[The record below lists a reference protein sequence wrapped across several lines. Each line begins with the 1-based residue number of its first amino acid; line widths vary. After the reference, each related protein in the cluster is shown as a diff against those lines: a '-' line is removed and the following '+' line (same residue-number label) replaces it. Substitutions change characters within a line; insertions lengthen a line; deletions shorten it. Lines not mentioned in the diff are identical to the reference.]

1 MDRIEVFKRWISES
15 NRIVAFTGAGVSTE
29 SGIKDFRSKDGL
41 YSENWRPN
49 EQDSTLIPAPVK
61 KMVFCFV
68 PISYHLPHRQTV
80 AFPVTFFKAKSAL
93 AVNPAR

>member
-29 SGIKDFRSKDGL
+29 SGIKDFRSKEGL

-68 PISYHLPHRQTV
+68 PISYHLPTGRRSLSRRHFSKQ
-80 AFPVTFFKAKSAL
+80 KAPL
-93 AVNPAR
+93 L